1 MKRLCVK
8 KLPPILAIQLKRFE
22 YDYERLCPIKFN
34 DYFEFPRILDMEPY
48 TVWGLAKAEGE
59 IIDYDIDE
67 ERNRDTSTRYH
78 LTGIVVHSGQ
88 ASGGHYYSYILHR
101 PTSNANNVG
110 SSGGKWYKFDDGD
123 VTECKMDD
131 EEEMKN
137 QCFGGEYMGE
147 VFDHVVK
154 RMSYRRQKRWWNAY
168 ILFYTKEEIDISNRM
183 SELVL
188 SESITS
194 SLNSHSSV
202 IPMPTPIERSVRK
215 QNIKFQHTYN
225 QFSSEFFHFMRKLI
239 SSQTAF
245 FSQADMKIPT
255 EKSISTALTL
265 TLGSEVD
272 DLALL
277 SVEIGARFLFTTCL
291 HTKKSLRGVA
301 NDWYEAL
308 LGPLRFSKKARIWF
322 GQHVLLDQPQ
332 RFCEYLLQCPS
343 AEVRSAF
350 VKILVFL
357 AHMSLTDGPCM
368 FTINSS
374 ANLANVKTSNANAA
388 NSALVPS
395 LNETTMADHIFQMV
409 LALLS
414 KEVADYGR
422 HLSQYFNLF
431 LVYASLGPAEKTH
444 LLRLNVLATFMTV
457 ALDEGPGP
465 PIKYQ
470 YAELGKLYQV
480 NICVYFLNVILLCER
495 FLSIFIAYFVLTFTF
510 LS

>member
-1 MKRLCVK
+1 MNTVKRLCVK

-22 YDYERLCPIKFN
+22 YVYARLCPIKFN
-34 DYFEFPRILDMEPY
+34 DYFEFPRVLDMEPY

-59 IIDYDIDE
+59 VIDYDIDE
-67 ERNRDTSTRYH
+67 ESNRDVSTRYH

-101 PTSNANNVG
+101 PPNDESG
-110 SSGGKWYKFDDGD
+110 SPKWYKFDDGD
-123 VTECKMDD
+123 VSECKMDD
-131 EEEMKN
+131 DEEMKN

-147 VFDHVVK
+147 VFDHVGK
-154 RMSYRRQKRWWNAY
+154 RMTYRRQKRWWNAY
-168 ILFYTKEEIDISNRM
+168 ILFYTKEDVDISDRM
-183 SELVL
+183 NSL
-188 SESITS
+188 
-194 SLNSHSSV
+194 SLNDLASS
-202 IPMPTPIERSVRK
+202 IPAPIERSVRK

-225 QFSSEFFHFMRKLI
+225 QFSTEFFQFMRKLMSCQTPYMTPDKAI
-239 SSQTAF
+239 SSQT
-245 FSQADMKIPT
+245 
-255 EKSISTALTL
+255 
-265 TLGSEVD
+265 SETNVMQSKD
-272 DLALL
+272 TNESEELALL
-277 SVEIGARFLFTTCL
+277 SVEIAARFLFTTCL

-308 LGPLRFSKKARIWF
+308 LGPLKSSKKARNWF
-322 GQHVLLDQPQ
+322 AQHVLFDHPQ

-357 AHMSLTDGPCM
+357 AHMSLTDEPCHLAA
-368 FTINSS
+368 S
-374 ANLANVKTSNANAA
+374 ANTI
-388 NSALVPS
+388 VPAGEAT
-395 LNETTMADHIFQMV
+395 LADHIFQVV
-409 LALLS
+409 LNLLS

-431 LVYASLGPAEKTH
+431 LVYASLGPNEKAH
-444 LLRLNVLATFMTV
+444 LIKLNVLSTFMTV

-480 NICVYFLNVILLCER
+480 PNIGTNSIRR
-495 FLSIFIAYFVLTFTF
+495 FLLIML
-510 LS
+510 L

>member
-34 DYFEFPRILDMEPY
+34 DYFEFPRLLDMEPY

-59 IIDYDIDE
+59 VIDYDME
-67 ERNRDTSTRYH
+67 EEANRDVCTRYQ

-101 PTSNANNVG
+101 PPPNTT
-110 SSGGKWYKFDDGD
+110 GGMAGAKWYKFDDGD
-123 VTECKMDD
+123 VSECKMDD
-131 EEEMKN
+131 DEEMKN

-168 ILFYTKEEIDISNRM
+168 ILFYTKEDIDIGNRM
-183 SELVL
+183 SELTI
-188 SESITS
+188 SESVSMTS
-194 SLNSHSSV
+194 ATPLSS
-202 IPMPTPIERSVRK
+202 PLCMPLAIERSVRK

-225 QFSSEFFHFMRKLI
+225 QFSTEYFHFMRKLI
-239 SSQTAF
+239 SCQT
-245 FSQADMKIPT
+245 PY
-255 EKSISTALTL
+255 LTVDVK
-265 TLGSEVD
+265 TLPVKLPNASVSLSPAEVEE
-272 DLALL
+272 LALL
-277 SVEIGARFLFTTCL
+277 SVEIGAHFLFTTCF

-301 NDWYEAL
+301 SDWYEAL
-308 LGPLRFSKKARIWF
+308 LGPLRVSKQARLWF
-322 GQHVLLDQPQ
+322 GQHVLLDHPH

-350 VKILVFL
+350 VKLLVFL
-357 AHMSLTDGPCM
+357 AHLSLSDGPCEI
-368 FTINSS
+368 TILACPSS
-374 ANLANVKTSNANAA
+374 ITGGGVV
-388 NSALVPS
+388 VPVVS
-395 LNETTMADHIFQMV
+395 ELTLADHIFQAV
-409 LALLS
+409 LSLLS

-431 LVYASLGPAEKTH
+431 LVYASLGPPEKAH

-480 NICVYFLNVILLCER
+480 NV
-495 FLSIFIAYFVLTFTF
+495 S
-510 LS
+510 S

>member
-34 DYFEFPRILDMEPY
+34 DYFEFPRVLDMEPY

-59 IIDYDIDE
+59 IIDYDME
-67 ERNRDTSTRYH
+67 EEANRDLCTRYQ

-88 ASGGHYYSYILHR
+88 ASGGHYYSYIQHR
-101 PTSNANNVG
+101 PAANANG
-110 SSGGKWYKFDDGD
+110 AQGTAKWYKFDDGD
-123 VTECKMDD
+123 VSECKMDD
-131 EEEMKN
+131 DEEMKN

-168 ILFYTKEEIDISNRM
+168 ILFYTKEDIDVTARM
-183 SELVL
+183 KDLTINEP
-188 SESITS
+188 IPS
-194 SLNSHSSV
+194 SLSAA
-202 IPMPTPIERSVRK
+202 PLAPLAMPLAIERSVRK

-225 QFSSEFFHFMRKLI
+225 QFSAEFFQFMRKLI
-239 SSQTAF
+239 SCQTPYF
-245 FSQADMKIPT
+245 NSETK
-255 EKSISTALTL
+255 ALTASPTDKSVVTPAAL
-265 TLGSEVD
+265 SPAEVEE
-272 DLALL
+272 LALL
-277 SVEIGARFLFTTCL
+277 SAEIGARFLFTTCL
-291 HTKKSLRGVA
+291 HTKKSLRGVTG
-301 NDWYEAL
+301 DWYEAL
-308 LGPLRFSKKARIWF
+308 LGPLRVSKQARLWF
-322 GQHVLLDQPQ
+322 GQRVFLDHPQ

-357 AHMSLTDGPCM
+357 AHISLSDGPCEI
-368 FTINSS
+368 TPPDG
-374 ANLANVKTSNANAA
+374 VTSP
-388 NSALVPS
+388 ALSIPS
-395 LNETTMADHIFQMV
+395 GPVTTLSGELTLADHIFQAV
-409 LALLS
+409 LNLLS

-431 LVYASLGPAEKTH
+431 LVYASLGPSEKAH

-480 NICVYFLNVILLCER
+480 KID
-495 FLSIFIAYFVLTFTF
+495 LSISLFWCP
-510 LS
+510 